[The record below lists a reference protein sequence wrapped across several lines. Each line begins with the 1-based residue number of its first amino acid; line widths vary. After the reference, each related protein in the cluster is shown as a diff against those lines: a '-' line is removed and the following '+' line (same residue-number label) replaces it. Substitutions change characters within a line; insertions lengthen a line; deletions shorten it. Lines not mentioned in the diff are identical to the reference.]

1 MNMKK
6 LLSLM
11 LIIMLS
17 GIIPIYAF
25 ADCDNECDCDT
36 NFNQEHII
44 SSDTIK
50 NADSKAQTS
59 SVYETENYYILCK
72 GNIIKVAFECKFLSE
87 CVKEG
92 DYIYFYVP
100 KDITTNCGTVVIP
113 IGSKFTGY
121 IRGIYSQKKF
131 NKNARVYLSINKLTL
146 PDGTELD
153 VKAKPFS
160 KDFSLV
166 ENGWM
171 TAGKL
176 TASTVGLGVI
186 GAGAGAG
193 LAFIP
198 HPQKIAVGAAAI
210 GVPVGCFIGLVTG
223 LVTPGLKYH
232 AKQGEEIKI
241 ILCENACIPKC
252 SVCEY

>member
-1 MNMKK
+1 MKK
-6 LLSLM
+6 LFALFFALYLST
-11 LIIMLS
+11 IP
-17 GIIPIYAF
+17 GIAL
-25 ADCDNECDCDT
+25 AQDCCGCNTCRSQPTGSASCLA
-36 NFNQEHII
+36 NPV
-44 SSDTIK
+44 S
-50 NADSKAQTS
+50 NAPCNCVNSNDD
-59 SVYETENYYILCK
+59 YYILLK
-72 GNIIKVAFECKFLSE
+72 GNVIKLAFECKFLSE
-87 CVKEG
+87 CAKEG
-92 DYIYFYVP
+92 DCIYFYVP
-100 KDITTNCGTVVIP
+100 KDIVTECGQVIIP
-113 IGSKFTGY
+113 MGSKFSGT

-131 NKNARVYLSINKLTL
+131 NKNARVYLTLNKLTL

-153 VKAKPFS
+153 VKVKPFS

-176 TASTVGLGVI
+176 AASTVGLGVV

-198 HPQKIAVGAAAI
+198 SPQKIAVGAAAI

-232 AKQGEEIKI
+232 AKQGEEIKF
-241 ILCENACIPKC
+241 ILCEDLCVPKC
-252 SVCEY
+252 SVDDY